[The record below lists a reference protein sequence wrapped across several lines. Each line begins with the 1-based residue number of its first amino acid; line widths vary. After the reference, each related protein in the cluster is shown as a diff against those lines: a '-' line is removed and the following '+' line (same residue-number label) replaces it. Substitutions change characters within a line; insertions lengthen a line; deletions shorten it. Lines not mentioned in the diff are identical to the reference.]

1 MQFGLCDVGEPV
13 LEGVLDD
20 AGAFLGRQ
28 LVNCLPGNRARV
40 FIYRHV
46 CGGSSRWR
54 VELVDWG
61 GSGMCVSIRS
71 RQTSKGF

>member
-46 CGGSSRWR
+46 CVEVVDGVLSWLIGVVR
-54 VELVDWG
+54 V
-61 GSGMCVSIRS
+61 CV
-71 RQTSKGF
+71 